1 MGYSPSPSLLQA
13 AQAGDRAALEELL
26 AEEQARIF
34 RFGMKM
40 CRQQQDAEDILQETM
55 LAASRSIGTFRG
67 ESSLSTWLY
76 TIARS
81 FCMKKRRQGKFAP
94 STFESLEV
102 QAGEVEG
109 VVCRGKTPDE
119 EAQNRELQEVLKD
132 ALQSLEPEVRE
143 VLVLRDMEGLK
154 ASEVAQVLAIGVPAV
169 KSRLHRARKALREA
183 LAPILQAPLA
193 ERAAICPDVL
203 AGYSQQLEG
212 ELSAH
217 VCAEMEKHLESCPTC
232 RATCDS
238 LKQTL
243 ALCSAYPDEEV
254 PQAVQESVRIAL
266 KGAARRTSNTR

>member
-1 MGYSPSPSLLQA
+1 MGSSHSTLLLQA
-13 AQAGDRAALEELL
+13 AQAGDRAALEALL

-55 LAASRSIGTFRG
+55 LAASQSIGNFHG
-67 ESSLSTWLY
+67 ESSLATWLY

-81 FCMKKRRQGKFAP
+81 FCIKKRRQSKFAP
-94 STFESLEV
+94 STLESLDA
-102 QAGEVEG
+102 QAGEAEG
-109 VVCRGKTPDE
+109 VAYRGKTPDE
-119 EAQNRELQEVLKD
+119 EAQNRELQESLKD
-132 ALQSLEPEVRE
+132 ALQTLEPEARE

-154 ASEVAQVLAIGVPAV
+154 ASEVAQVLRIGVPAV

-183 LAPILQAPLA
+183 LAPVLQAPQVA
-193 ERAAICPDVL
+193 RAATCPDVL

-212 ELSAH
+212 ELSGH

-232 RATCDS
+232 RAVCES

-243 ALCSAYPDEEV
+243 ALCSAYPDQEV
-254 PQAVQESVRIAL
+254 PQAVQESVRTAL
-266 KGAARRTSNTR
+266 MGLRTPPA